1 MTKKT
6 VHLRFPPQQA
16 QEPLI
21 YKLVKEFDLVVNL
34 LRARIEPN
42 ETGHAIIEIS
52 GSRSDINR
60 ALEFIRKSGVQTA
73 SLSSEIRR
81 HESRCTH
88 CGACTAICPS
98 GALAVDRETD
108 MIVFHRDKCVACQ
121 GCILA
126 CSFDVMEVSV

>member
-6 VHLRFPPQQA
+6 VHLRFPPQHA

-21 YKLVKEFDLVVNL
+21 YKLVKDFDLVVNL

-52 GSRSDINR
+52 GSRSNINR
-60 ALEFIRKSGVQTA
+60 ALEFMRKSGVRTA
-73 SLSSEIRR
+73 NLSSEIRR
-81 HESRCTH
+81 HDSRCTH
-88 CGACTAICPS
+88 CGACIAICPS
-98 GALAVDRETD
+98 GALAIDRDTD
-108 MIVFHRDKCVACQ
+108 MVVFYRDKCVACQ

-126 CSFDVMEVSV
+126 CPFDVMEVSI